1 MWWCRGGA
9 RPLPREAGVQI
20 PSDVFGCKNKEMK
33 AKCSGGF
40 DFMCVFF
47 LEEKGEGGGGR
58 KRVFIFVYIFFRKP
72 RQVG

>member
-47 LEEKGEGGGGR
+47 LEEKGEGGGGE
-58 KRVFIFVYIFFRKP
+58 KKQMY
-72 RQVG
+72 

>member
-47 LEEKGEGGGGR
+47 LEEKGGGGR
-58 KRVFIFVYIFFRKP
+58 KSKCIYVYIFFRKP

>member
-47 LEEKGEGGGGR
+47 LEEKGEGGGGEGG
-58 KRVFIFVYIFFRKP
+58 KKKHMYICVYIF
-72 RQVG
+72 

>member
-47 LEEKGEGGGGR
+47 LEEKGGGGGE
-58 KRVFIFVYIFFRKP
+58 KNIIFFFFFFF
-72 RQVG
+72 